1 MNSHL
6 SFFIAIFCFVAFINA
21 QTVNSSSNPPTHT
34 AKLATVPGFKV
45 SGHVDTS
52 SAVGKQEIAISKRQ
66 TTEIRPLPAPSKR
79 KNVTYGKDIYPIFK
93 QNCFICHGETIQV
106 GGLRL
111 DTLEF
116 TLTGTKS
123 NKVIVPGKSRQ
134 SLLVTAVAQLDD
146 DSAMPP
152 PNQKPL
158 TSKQIGLIRAWI
170 IQGAK

>member
-1 MNSHL
+1 MNFPL
-6 SFFIAIFCFVAFINA
+6 PFFIAIFCFIILTNA
-21 QTVNSSSNPPTHT
+21 QTVNNSSSLPTNT
-34 AKLATVPGFKV
+34 AKKATIPGFKV
-45 SGHVDTS
+45 SGHVGTS
-52 SAVGKQEIAISKRQ
+52 SAIGKQATANRQ
-66 TTEIRPLPAPSKR
+66 ITEIRPLPAPSKR

-93 QNCFICHGETIQV
+93 QNCFICHGETIQA

-116 TLTGTKS
+116 TLAGTKS
-123 NKVIVPGKSRQ
+123 NKVIVPGKSRK